1 MERKER
7 KRVKGSTSVDS
18 RIGWLTRSLCFQ
30 RRERRKKEEGGR
42 KEEGY
47 KKRELGVPTGELE
60 GGRKGNSTG
69 GGVREGGSKD
79 GTGTI
84 SENYVSPISGWK
96 HRDEDE
102 RTRYEITG
110 IKGRVKSHARTGHR
124 RNRNITIGINSVPRS
139 SFLAPLSWC
148 VLSASH
154 LVLLSFGTSFVSWRL
169 IVDLR

>member
-7 KRVKGSTSVDS
+7 KGVKGSTSVDP

-30 RRERRKKEEGGR
+30 RGERRKKEN
-42 KEEGY
+42 EEGRRRDI
-47 KKRELGVPTGELE
+47 KRGSSVCRSASSKAE
-60 GGRKGNSTG
+60 GKETRGM

-110 IKGRVKSHARTGHR
+110 IKGRVKFRARTGHR

-139 SFLAPLSWC
+139 VSLHHFPGVSYR
-148 VLSASH
+148 H
-154 LVLLSFGTSFVSWRL
+154 PTSFFYPLARRL
-169 IVDLR
+169 CRED

>member
-7 KRVKGSTSVDS
+7 KGVKGSTSVDP
-18 RIGWLTRSLCFQ
+18 RIGWLMRSLCFQ
-30 RRERRKKEEGGR
+30 RGERRKKGKRGR

-47 KKRELGVPTGELE
+47 KKRELGRRARR
-60 GGRKGNSTG
+60 RKERKLGD

-79 GTGTI
+79 ETGTI

-110 IKGRVKSHARTGHR
+110 IKGRVKSRARTRHR

-139 SFLAPLSWC
+139 VSLHHFPGVSYR
-148 VLSASH
+148 H
-154 LVLLSFGTSFVSWRL
+154 PTSFFYPLARSLCRE
-169 IVDLR
+169 D